1 MVHSPAPLLQLHR
14 HAPISIGRHLQRHC
28 LQRRTQTHGRG
39 SSCLHGSL
47 AMSIVASSAHARR
60 TTQLGHAQAALPF
73 FGDLGVH
80 RSAPFALLA
89 ARPSSSLSKA
99 LFKKSFSNVSRPIVR
114 SNSASRLAGFTCRI
128 WLKALAGS
136 FSHANRQRCNI
147 DGSTWQARATSAT
160 LLPASS
166 SRTAATLNS
175 LLMILRRDLLT
186 VPPPYSHCFTVCLTF
201 GVHSSLSLVTCRL
214 SLMAYC
220 VLISSRPP
228 PPPLSPRS
236 LATLPRSH
244 VLPRAPSLP
253 DVDRMRSRLLGR
265 VRRRHSVRISR
276 DRKSTRLNSSHVEI
290 SYAVFC
296 LKKKTSINI

>member
-114 SNSASRLAGFTCRI
+114 S
-128 WLKALAGS
+128 
-136 FSHANRQRCNI
+136 
-147 DGSTWQARATSAT
+147 
-160 LLPASS
+160 ASS

-201 GVHSSLSLVTCRL
+201 GVHSSR
-214 SLMAYC
+214 
-220 VLISSRPP
+220 
-228 PPPLSPRS
+228 
-236 LATLPRSH
+236 
-244 VLPRAPSLP
+244 
-253 DVDRMRSRLLGR
+253 
-265 VRRRHSVRISR
+265 
-276 DRKSTRLNSSHVEI
+276 
-290 SYAVFC
+290 
-296 LKKKTSINI
+296 